1 LKNLPRVEGIVLK
14 LDVVAILI
22 AWGFESIK
30 YTMMTLEEIGQL
42 LGVTRERVRQ
52 IEAKALRKLRPPNFG
67 TEDWMNMDSSEK
79 LEAMMRWRGVVPK

>member
-1 LKNLPRVEGIVLK
+1 
-14 LDVVAILI
+14 
-22 AWGFESIK
+22 
-30 YTMMTLEEIGQL
+30 MMTLEEIGQL

-79 LEAMMRWRGVVPK
+79 LEAIMRWRGVCGKTGRLDAGATLFDVNRAKPDRLLLVSDRARI